1 MFTKFRVIDDFL
13 KLDHVNF
20 LINLKLDDLKKEEI
34 KIYSNRYFKDD
45 RCENSCL
52 EFNLIKEFHNT
63 YHKHMMN
70 LLRDLYPEKSKLYDY
85 SEFHIIETGA
95 NYKYPIHRDTP
106 NKLLSG
112 VVYLSP
118 SVNKGTILY
127 ENKVGR
133 NPKIIEWKTNRALFF
148 SRTEKTSFHSYE
160 SDKIS
165 TRRTLVYNLMTTK
178 LREVCRIEKINYQYI
193 KLREFLNPYIHRFLG
208 KVL

>member
-1 MFTKFRVIDDFL
+1 MFTNFRVIDDFL
-13 KLDHVNF
+13 KQEHFNF
-20 LINLKLDDLKKEEI
+20 LINLKLDDIKKKEI
-34 KIYSNRYFKDD
+34 KIYSNKYSEDQK
-45 RCENSCL
+45 CENSCL
-52 EFNLIKEFHNT
+52 ELDFIKEFHNT
-63 YHKHMMN
+63 YHKQMMD
-70 LLRDLYPEKSKLYDY
+70 LLINLYPEKSSLWDY

-95 NYKYPIHRDTP
+95 DYKYPIHRDTP

-127 ENKVGR
+127 ENKVGK

-178 LREVCRIEKINYQYI
+178 LREVCKIEKINYQQI
-193 KLREFLNPYIHRFLG
+193 KMREFLNPYIHRFFG